1 MINVI
6 SGLWSTLTFNNLL
19 IKMKDKSYN
28 NKVFE
33 KISQLLLHSLKTKP

>member
-6 SGLWSTLTFNNLL
+6 SCLWSTLTFNNLL

-33 KISQLLLHSLKTKP
+33 NISQLLWHSLKTKL